1 MLQKDI
7 QVYLSYLES
16 VKQYSQHTLNGYKR
30 DLQKLSKYLSDQEI
44 DKWKLVKE
52 HDLRTFVNSERR
64 RGLSPRSIQ
73 RILSSCRTF
82 FEFLLTEGQIKL
94 SPAQNIS
101 SPKLAQLLPK
111 AMDADLVQKLLDF
124 KAKGMIEVRDKAL
137 AELLYSSGLRLSEIC
152 KLNMEDLDTKERTC
166 VVSGKGNKT
175 RIVPVG
181 KKAIQAIRDWFMY
194 RSELKQSKAT
204 STNAIFL
211 NNKGNRISP
220 RSIQLRLEKLCLMR
234 GLPGI
239 NPHMLRHSFAS
250 HVLESSGDLR
260 AVQELLGHANI
271 ATTQIYTHLD
281 FQHLAKVYDQA
292 HPRAQKRSNLKS
304 DK

>member
-52 HDLRTFVNSERR
+52 QDLRTFVNSERR

-111 AMDADLVQKLLDF
+111 AMAADLVQKLLDF

-260 AVQELLGHANI
+260 AVQEMLGHSDI
-271 ATTQIYTHLD
+271 GTTQIYTKLD
-281 FQHLAKVYDQA
+281 FQHLSKVYDKA
-292 HPRAQKRSNLKS
+292 HPRAKK
-304 DK
+304 DTKDGH

>member
-1 MLQKDI
+1 MLHKDI
-7 QVYLSYLES
+7 QIFLSYLES
-16 VKQYSQHTLNGYKR
+16 VKQYSEHTLNGYKR
-30 DLQKLSKYLSDQEI
+30 DLQKLSNYLADQEI
-44 DKWKLVKE
+44 EKWNLVKE

-73 RILSSCRTF
+73 RLLSSCRTF
-82 FEFLLTEGQIKL
+82 FEFLLTEGQIQL

-111 AMDADLVQKLLDF
+111 AMDADLVQRLLDF

-166 VVSGKGNKT
+166 VVTGKGNKT

-181 KKAIQAIRDWFMY
+181 KKAIQAIRDWFMH
-194 RSELKQSKAT
+194 RSKLIKSKET

-220 RSIQLRLEKLCLMR
+220 RSIQLRLERLCLMR

-260 AVQELLGHANI
+260 AVQEMLGHSDI
-271 ATTQIYTHLD
+271 GTTQIYTKLD
-281 FQHLAKVYDQA
+281 FQHLSKVYDKA
-292 HPRAQKRSNLKS
+292 HPRAKKGTK
-304 DK
+304 DEH

>member
-44 DKWKLVKE
+44 DQWKLVKE

-260 AVQELLGHANI
+260 AVQEMLGHSDI
-271 ATTQIYTHLD
+271 GTTQIYTKLD
-281 FQHLAKVYDQA
+281 FQHLSKVYDKA
-292 HPRAQKRSNLKS
+292 HPRAKK
-304 DK
+304 DTKDGH

>member
-111 AMDADLVQKLLDF
+111 AMDADLVQKFLDF

-152 KLNMEDLDTKERTC
+152 NLNMEDLDTKERTC

-260 AVQELLGHANI
+260 AVQEMLGHSDI
-271 ATTQIYTHLD
+271 GTTQIYTKLD
-281 FQHLAKVYDQA
+281 FQHLSKVYDKA
-292 HPRAQKRSNLKS
+292 HPRAKK
-304 DK
+304 DTKDGH